1 MNLEEYIGKIPDF
14 PKPGILFYDVSPLLA
29 SPKAWRAA
37 IDETASIVKNYAP
50 DLLCGIE
57 SRGFLLSAPL
67 ALELDLGFV
76 MIRKPGKLPGDVKS
90 IDYDLEYGSD
100 RLEIKADALKKGQKV
115 VVLDDLLATGGTLKA
130 TIDLIESCGATVEAA
145 VCLVE
150 LTNLGARD
158 RLNVPVISL
167 MKFEG

>member
-1 MNLEEYIGKIPDF
+1 MDLENYIGKIPDF

-29 SPKAWRAA
+29 CPKAWRAA
-37 IDETASIVKNYAP
+37 IRQIATIVEDFEP

-67 ALELDLGFV
+67 ALELDLGFT
-76 MIRKPGKLPGDVKS
+76 MIRKPGKLPGETIG

-100 RLEIKADALKKGQKV
+100 RLEIKADVIQKGQKV

-130 TIDLIESCGATVEAA
+130 TIELVRSCGATVVAA

-158 RLNVPVISL
+158 RLDVPVVSL
-167 MKFEG
+167 MEFEG

>member
-1 MNLEEYIGKIPDF
+1 MDLKNYIGKIPNF

-29 SPKAWRAA
+29 APKAWRTA
-37 IDETASIVKNYAP
+37 IRQIATIVEEYEP

-67 ALELDLGFV
+67 ALELDVGFAMV
-76 MIRKPGKLPGDVKS
+76 RKPGKLPGDTIG
-90 IDYDLEYGSD
+90 IDYDLEYGRD
-100 RLEIKADALKKGQKV
+100 RLEIKSDVIMAGQKV

-130 TIDLIESCGATVEAA
+130 TIDLLQSCGATVAAA

-158 RLNVPVISL
+158 KLEVPVISL
-167 MKFEG
+167 MEFED